1 MADPGCIGVQPH
13 FTVRDG
19 RAALEFYR
27 AAFGAEVLYQ
37 LTDPS
42 DGRLG
47 HAEIRIGQSILML
60 NDEYPDFG
68 ALAPDTIGG
77 SAVSFYVEVADADA
91 TIARA
96 LAEGATLL
104 RPAADQS
111 YGHRSGMVLDPF
123 GYRWSIGHKLEDVA
137 ADEMQRRWNAE
148 TAV

>member
-1 MADPGCIGVQPH
+1 MTETSCTGVRPH

-19 RAALEFYR
+19 RAALDFYA
-27 AAFGAEVLYQ
+27 AAFGAELMYS

-47 HAEIRIGQSILML
+47 HAEIRIGDSVLML

-77 SAVSFYVEVADADA
+77 SPVSFYVEVADADA
-91 TIARA
+91 AIARA
-96 LAEGATLL
+96 LASGATLL

-111 YGHRSGMVLDPF
+111 YGDRSGMVLDPF
-123 GYRWSIGHKLEDVA
+123 GYRWSIGHKLEEVSA
-137 ADEMQRRWNAE
+137 GEMQRRWDAE
-148 TAV
+148 TGA

>member
-1 MADPGCIGVQPH
+1 MADLRYIGIQPH
-13 FTVRDG
+13 FTVKDG

-27 AAFGAEVLYQ
+27 TAFGAEVQYS

-47 HAEIRIGQSILML
+47 HADIRIGQSVLML

-77 SAVSFYVEVADADA
+77 SPVSFYVEVTDADA
-91 TIARA
+91 AIARA
-96 LAEGATLL
+96 LASGATLL

-111 YGHRSGMVLDPF
+111 YGHRNGMVLDPF
-123 GYRWSIGHKLEDVA
+123 GYRWSIGHKLEEVSAED
-137 ADEMQRRWNAE
+137 MQRRWDAE
-148 TAV
+148 TAA